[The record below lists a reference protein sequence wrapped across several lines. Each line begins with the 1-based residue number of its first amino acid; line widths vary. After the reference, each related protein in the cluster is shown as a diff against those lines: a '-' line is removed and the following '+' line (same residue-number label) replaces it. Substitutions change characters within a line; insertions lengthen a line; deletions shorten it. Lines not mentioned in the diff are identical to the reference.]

1 MPRAFLRLAYRG
13 TAYHGWQTQAGP
25 RALPTVQSTVE
36 DALHRVLG
44 YRGHLH
50 GCGRTDAGVHAT
62 DYMAHFDFMDPADHE
77 GLADRDWRAGF
88 LRRLNHALPADIAV
102 HDVQPVLAKAHAQR
116 SATWRAYRYR
126 IATRKSPFTEGLVG
140 QYHHRP
146 LDLAAMR
153 DAVSCFAK
161 ANSPATR
168 GPSSARGPAKT
179 RPDGTLDFR
188 AFCRRPDQYPHTRC
202 RIDACAL
209 TEAADGELRFDVRA
223 DRFLH
228 NQIRLM
234 VGRLLDVG
242 TGRLAVGDVERALAT
257 GEALSRKRPAAASGL
272 YLVGVGYPAELFAPS
287 S

>member
-25 RALPTVQSTVE
+25 RALPTVQATVE
-36 DALHRVLG
+36 DALYRVLG
-44 YRGHLH
+44 HRGHLH
-50 GCGRTDAGVHAT
+50 GCGRTDAGVHAIEYT
-62 DYMAHFDFMDPADHE
+62 AHFDFMD
-77 GLADRDWRAGF
+77 LADREDLADGGWRTDF
-88 LRRLNHALPADIAV
+88 VRRLNHALPADIAAL
-102 HDVQPVLAKAHAQR
+102 DVLPVLAQAHAQR

-146 LDLAAMR
+146 LDVTAMR
-153 DAVSCFAK
+153 DASTAF
-161 ANSPATR
+161 
-168 GPSSARGPAKT
+168 AKT

-209 TEAADGELRFDVRA
+209 TAAADGELHFDVRA

-242 TGRLAVGDVERALAT
+242 TGGFSVSDIEGALAT
-257 GEALSRKRPAAASGL
+257 GEALPRKRPAAASGL
-272 YLVGVGYPAELFAPS
+272 YLVGVGYARGLFLGEEPVVGAEG
-287 S
+287 